1 VSGSLIRH
9 DQGAVFY
16 IPEAPQEILEA
27 PQEILEAPQEILEA
41 PQKILEAPQE
51 FLEAG
56 FQRVNIEK
64 ANSENRTT

>member
-27 PQEILEAPQEILEA
+27 PQE
-41 PQKILEAPQE
+41 